1 MSQTLLQKLTIVI
14 FSYNRHKYLK
24 RTINYWSNYNVK
36 LVILDG
42 SNNKLIDPC
51 LNSEKIKYI
60 YDQKSLYARLLRSGD
75 YIDTEF
81 MILSCDDEFYLPS
94 ALSECIKFLSSED
107 SFSSCGGCAASF
119 EVYEKEII
127 LSKMYHNLK
136 NINLN
141 HDSSAE
147 RIKSHFKNYLPA
159 HLYSILRTKKWKLI
173 CKYVFE
179 KEFSFYAAWEM
190 QIEFLIMVSGKS
202 KIIPELMWM
211 RNLHVP
217 PIRETSPSMSHDVK
231 IFEWWRSDNFKKE
244 KEEFLFKMKIASQ
257 ELSKDKNIK
266 FTEQIISEL
275 FEIYISSQSSKTKQN
290 KTYKKSFL
298 FIFIN
303 FIPRK
308 IKRFIKSILFPKPN
322 IVPKGVSINHVE
334 LKKIISRIQY
344 SISENL

>member
-1 MSQTLLQKLTIVI
+1 MNETLLQKLTIVI

-42 SNNKLIDPC
+42 SNNKLVDPC

-60 YDQKSLYARLLRSGD
+60 YDPKSLYARLLRSGD

-81 MILSCDDEFYLPS
+81 MILGCDDEFYLPS
-94 ALSECIKFLSSED
+94 ALSECIKFLLSED

-119 EVYEKEII
+119 EVYKKEIV
-127 LSKMYHNLK
+127 LSEMYHNLK
-136 NINLN
+136 NINLD

-147 RIKSHFKNYLPA
+147 RIKSHFNNYLPA
-159 HLYSILRTKKWKLI
+159 HLYSILRTNKWKLI

-211 RNLHVP
+211 RNIYVP
-217 PIRETSPSMSHDVK
+217 SIRGTSPSMSQDVE
-231 IFEWWRSDNFKKE
+231 IFEWWRSNNFKKE
-244 KEEFLFKMKIASQ
+244 KEEFLYKMKVASQ

-275 FEIYISSQSSKTKQN
+275 FEIYISSQSAKIKQN
-290 KTYKKSFL
+290 KKYKKSFL

-308 IKRFIKSILFPKPN
+308 IKRFIKSILFPKPK
-322 IVPKGVSINHVE
+322 IVPKGVSINYVE
-334 LKKIISRIQY
+334 LKNIISRIQY
-344 SISENL
+344 SISEN